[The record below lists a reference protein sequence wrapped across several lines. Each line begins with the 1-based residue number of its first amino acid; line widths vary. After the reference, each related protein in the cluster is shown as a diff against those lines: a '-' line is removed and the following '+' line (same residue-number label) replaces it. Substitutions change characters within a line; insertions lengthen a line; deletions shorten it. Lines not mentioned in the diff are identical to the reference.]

1 MTPFAVIRRK
11 TQMEGSMFQLV
22 SGTSAVAPGAET
34 SRQAELKGARAGS
47 KNPAR
52 EGSGVMVR
60 LYNTVV
66 YILYMFNK
74 YCIILFMCVT

>member
-1 MTPFAVIRRK
+1 
-11 TQMEGSMFQLV
+11 MEGSMFQLV

-47 KNPAR
+47 KNPSR